1 MSAATV
7 SYTKKNQDGSLV
19 SIGGTDA
26 KDFELN
32 LVSILGQEG
41 ANEIF
46 DDIKRLFTPTA
57 AGASNVV
64 QANFGQQQP
73 APAAQAPAQPAA
85 VPPQGGNSTLCP
97 SHNVPMELKTPPEGK
112 TWTPFYK
119 CTVTG
124 GIVSEYQNTYKLKN
138 FCPQPK
144 ARG

>member
-7 SYTKKNQDGSLV
+7 SYTKKNQDGSLI

-26 KDFELN
+26 TDFEAN
-32 LVSILGQEG
+32 LVGLLGQEG
-41 ANEIF
+41 ASDIF
-46 DDIKRLFTPTA
+46 EDIKRLFAPA
-57 AGASNVV
+57 AATGQSNVV
-64 QANFGQQQP
+64 QANFGQQQQTP
-73 APAAQAPAQPAA
+73 PAAQAAPAPAQ
-85 VPPQGGNSTLCP
+85 QGGDSRLCP